1 MAPRSQQRRR
11 RRHPEA
17 TQTPQQPEST
27 PDPNAQPDYDSDGD
41 GLIEI
46 NNLEQLDAT
55 RYDPDGDGVPLDTED
70 LDGDGYDDFVFYGTS
85 ANRYAAAF
93 PTTAGGP
100 VCGGGGCTGY
110 ELSRPLDFDDPDS
123 YASEQ
128 VNTDWTRGGGW
139 TPILQCQGY
148 ARGCTR
154 KVTLTFDGLYRHIC
168 RMEPGL
174 GQPGSGP

>member
-1 MAPRSQQRRR
+1 MPHAMILT
-11 RRHPEA
+11 A
-17 TQTPQQPEST
+17 TASRWTPKTWTATAMMISSST
-27 PDPNAQPDYDSDGD
+27 
-41 GLIEI
+41 
-46 NNLEQLDAT
+46 
-55 RYDPDGDGVPLDTED
+55 VPPPA
-70 LDGDGYDDFVFYGTS
+70 G
-85 ANRYAAAF
+85 YAAAF

-100 VCGGGGCTGY
+100 VCGGGECTGY